1 MFRRAVRTVLA
12 ASAAAALLLT
22 GCSAPSTPTS
32 ASPTSSGPTSS
43 GSGTTVPG
51 VGPDGCI
58 TDFDERVDYFG
69 VKQTLEF
76 ATNFTVTYHRSYQV
90 LTVEQPVVG
99 GKPERYVLVRCGA
112 PTPAL
117 TGDLAGA
124 EVVSTPVRSLF
135 SASTTHLPSL
145 EALGELEALTGVA
158 SKAFISSP
166 AAQERAASADVTEFS
181 PAGTTDAE
189 KVIAAKPDV
198 LVTAGYDDP
207 AYATLRDAGVPVLA
221 DAEFLEADPLGRA
234 EWVKYFAALTGTE
247 QKAAD
252 TFATIRDA
260 YGSLVASVANAP
272 DADTVLSQPYQ
283 GVWSVPAGGSYAGQ
297 LVSDAKGTWGWATTT
312 TTGSVD
318 TDLET
323 VFERSGRTSTWVSSA
338 NWTTK
343 QEALAEEPRFAEFAA
358 FSTGA
363 VWAPSL
369 QLTAAGGNN
378 YFELGVLRPDLILG
392 DLVAILHPDLAPGHT
407 FTFYQQLA

>member
-1 MFRRAVRTVLA
+1 MLSRAVRTVLA

-22 GCSAPSTPTS
+22 GCSNPTTDVPPVTAPSSTPI
-32 ASPTSSGPTSS
+32 
-43 GSGTTVPG
+43 GSTTPVPG
-51 VGPDGCI
+51 VGADGCI
-58 TDFDERVDYFG
+58 TDFDERVDYFPL
-69 VKQTLEF
+69 KQTLEL
-76 ATNFTVTYHRSYQV
+76 ATNFTLSYHRSYQV
-90 LTVEQPVVG
+90 LTVKQPVVG
-99 GKPERYVLVRCGA
+99 GNPEQYVLVRCGA

-117 TGDLAGA
+117 TGDLAGST
-124 EVVSTPVRSLF
+124 VVRTPVRSLF

-145 EALGELEALTGVA
+145 EALGELDVLTGVA

-166 AAQERAASADVTEFS
+166 AAQERAASPDVTEFS

-221 DAEFLEADPLGRA
+221 DAEFLESDPLGRA
-234 EWVKYFAALTGTE
+234 EWIKYFAALTGTE

-260 YGSLVASVANAP
+260 YRSIAASVADAP
-272 DADTVLSQPYQ
+272 AVDTVLSQPYQ
-283 GVWSVPAGGSYAGQ
+283 GVWSVPAGGSYAGR
-297 LVSDAKGTWGWATTT
+297 LVSDAGGTWPWATTK

-323 VFERSGRTSTWVSSA
+323 VFDRSGTAATWASSA

-343 QEALAEEPRFAEFAA
+343 AEALKEEPRFAEFTA
-358 FSTGA
+358 FSTGT

-369 QLTAAGGNN
+369 QLTSAGGNN

-392 DLVAILHPDLAPGHT
+392 DLVAILHPDLAPGHS
-407 FTFYQQLA
+407 FTFYQQLS